1 MATTFPKFDL
11 RLLVHR
17 RRLNMPL
24 TPLLTLLDAESPC
37 LRLEDDDA
45 RHLLLA
51 LSFERITRIVHD
63 RVECC
68 RPADLSQLP
77 DNSTLF
83 SLGRTVCLI
92 HVIVQVYRLHIYWY
106 AANNRQHEMEYSA

>member
-68 RPADLSQLP
+68 RPADLSQLVAISARC
-77 DNSTLF
+77 DRSF
-83 SLGRTVCLI
+83 SPTDVVTQSPYACDLGEYEIRT
-92 HVIVQVYRLHIYWY
+92 
-106 AANNRQHEMEYSA
+106 